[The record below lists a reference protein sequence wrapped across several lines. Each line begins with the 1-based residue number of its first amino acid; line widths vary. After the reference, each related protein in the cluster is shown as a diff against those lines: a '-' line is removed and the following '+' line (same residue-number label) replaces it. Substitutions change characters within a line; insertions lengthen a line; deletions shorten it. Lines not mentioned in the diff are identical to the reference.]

1 MNNKN
6 TIYVS
11 GMRCK
16 SCEIILEDELGKV
29 PGVDKSKADHK
40 KGIVEISYD
49 SKEPDRNE
57 IESVIRK
64 TGYSIGKEDGEG
76 LISKNPSDYRDLGLA
91 LLALL
96 GIYFIAK
103 SFGFGNL
110 NFAALAGDSKSLGVV
125 FLVGLTAGVSTCM
138 ALVGGLVLGISARY
152 SEKHPEATGIQR
164 FRPHLYFNL
173 GRIIGFALLGGI
185 LGALGSVLEF
195 SSLILGVITIA
206 VGAVLFLLGL
216 QLIEI
221 FPRMNRFKLTIP
233 KPISCALGMKEN
245 EGEYSHKSSVLA
257 GALTF
262 FLPCGFTQA
271 AQLLAVSS
279 GSFLG
284 GAMIMGMFALGTVPG
299 LLGVGGLASSIRVGS
314 ARKFF
319 KFVGLV
325 VIFFALFNI
334 ANGYNLIGLKS
345 GGSVVKTAAPAPS
358 SVVSVDPHVT
368 IENGFQA
375 VKMAEDSAGYSPAK
389 FTIKKGI
396 PVRWV
401 IEAEEPYSCAASLV
415 MPKFNINKHLSKGE
429 NVIEFTPTEAGTI
442 KFSCSMGMYT
452 GAFSVVD

>member
-1 MNNKN
+1 MNKISIN
-6 TIYVS
+6 VS
-11 GMRCK
+11 GMHCK
-16 SCEIILEDELGKV
+16 SCEMILEDEIGKV
-29 PGVDKSKADHK
+29 SGVDKSKADHK
-40 KGIVEISYD
+40 KGIIEISYD
-49 SKEPDRNE
+49 SKEPDRDE
-57 IESVIRK
+57 LESVIRK

-76 LISKNPSDYRDLGLA
+76 LISKNPSDYQDLGLA
-91 LLALL
+91 LLVLL

-173 GRIIGFALLGGI
+173 GRILGFALLGGI

-195 SSLILGVITIA
+195 STLTLGVITIA
-206 VGAVLFLLGL
+206 VGAVLLLLGL
-216 QLIEI
+216 QLIDI

-233 KPISCALGMKEN
+233 KPISRVLGMKEN
-245 EGEYSHKSSVLA
+245 EGEYSQKSSMIA

-299 LLGVGGLASSIRVGS
+299 ILGVGGLASSIRGGS
-314 ARKFF
+314 AKKFF
-319 KFVGLV
+319 KFAGLV

-334 ANGYNLIGLKS
+334 ANGYSLIGLKS

-358 SVVSVDPHVT
+358 SSVVSVDPHVT
-368 IENGFQA
+368 IENGFQV
-375 VKMAEDSAGYSPAK
+375 VKMTEDSTGYSPAK

-401 IEAEEPYSCAASLV
+401 IEAEEPYSCTASLV
-415 MPKFNINKHLSKGE
+415 MPKFNISKHLSKGE

-452 GAFSVVD
+452 GAFNVVE